1 MKLKLLIA
9 LFILSVAQLLQA
21 ARPTVNA
28 SNFDHTYLTCGSVIL
43 KWSNGNGNARMI
55 VAREGSPVAFIP
67 SDYTEYWNTNLNFG
81 LSTPVGTNNDE
92 YIVYNG
98 GGAGSIAV
106 NNLKSGATYY
116 FTIYEHDND
125 GSSTQYL
132 SSGAVTYSVAT
143 HYVNMNFTIS
153 VLDSCEAS
161 NRFIFTNTT
170 TTSIQ
175 GLQHSFLIDGKTY
188 NADQPLSY
196 SFKNK
201 NGYVGVSFKNNNVY
215 GCNSLLNKDV
225 KIFPKRVAKYDFVR
239 SSDTVQEYI
248 GNNFTLRT
256 EGILMPFPL
265 SVSYL
270 WYAGDGDSTFFATF
284 RHSYANPGRY
294 RTALITKIG
303 VNSKPTG
310 CKDTLYLDLVVTGIK
325 PFRNLQI
332 TPDSMELTDN
342 EFSFSLSDTGLSS
355 VKWYFGD
362 GDSSDQA
369 VITHSYK
376 DIGTYKVKVKA
387 TTKGGKSAIST
398 KDLIVFSRTTD
409 IKSNTEK
416 NIAIL
421 KVYPNPASTVLHLSF
436 KELDN
441 YTILVYQAD
450 GKLILSSEQK
460 SLEERLELNE
470 LVSGIHHIEILK
482 NGIHQQGFNIFIDK

>member
-1 MKLKLLIA
+1 
-9 LFILSVAQLLQA
+9 
-21 ARPTVNA
+21 
-28 SNFDHTYLTCGSVIL
+28 
-43 KWSNGNGNARMI
+43 
-55 VAREGSPVAFIP
+55 
-67 SDYTEYWNTNLNFG
+67 
-81 LSTPVGTNNDE
+81 
-92 YIVYNG
+92 
-98 GGAGSIAV
+98 
-106 NNLKSGATYY
+106 
-116 FTIYEHDND
+116 
-125 GSSTQYL
+125 
-132 SSGAVTYSVAT
+132 
-143 HYVNMNFTIS
+143 
-153 VLDSCEAS
+153 
-161 NRFIFTNTT
+161 
-170 TTSIQ
+170 
-175 GLQHSFLIDGKTY
+175 
-188 NADQPLSY
+188 
-196 SFKNK
+196 
-201 NGYVGVSFKNNNVY
+201 
-215 GCNSLLNKDV
+215 LNKDV
-225 KIFPKRVAKYDFVR
+225 KIFPKRVAKYNFVR

-294 RTALITKIG
+294 RTALITMIG

-342 EFSFSLSDTGLSS
+342 EFSFSLSDTGLSA

-369 VITHSYK
+369 VTTHSYK

-398 KDLIVFSRTTD
+398 KDLFVFSRTTD

-450 GKLILSSEQK
+450 GKLCLSSEQK

>member
-28 SNFDHTYLTCGSVIL
+28 SNFTHTYITCVSAEL

-55 VAREGSPVAFIP
+55 VAREGSPVAFVP
-67 SDYTEYWNTNLNFG
+67 SDNTIYSNVNPNFG
-81 LSTPVGTNNDE
+81 ASSPVGNSGNE
-92 YIVYNG
+92 YVIFNG
-98 GGAGSIAV
+98 VGTGTLSVAQ
-106 NNLKSGATYY
+106 LKSGITYY
-116 FTIYEHDND
+116 FTIYEHDNN

-132 SSGAVTYSVAT
+132 TSGVATYSAAT
-143 HYVNMNFTIS
+143 HYINMNFS
-153 VLDSCEAS
+153 VSVIDSCEG
-161 NRFIFTNTT
+161 NNKFVFTNTSVS
-170 TTSIQ
+170 SIL
-175 GLQHSFLIDGKTY
+175 GLQDSFSINGKRY
-188 NADQPLSY
+188 NADQPLTY
-196 SFKNK
+196 SFKNTFGK
-201 NGYVGVSFKNNNVY
+201 PTLYLINNNQY
-215 GCNSLLNKDV
+215 GCPTTTSKQV
-225 KIFPKRVAKYDFVR
+225 KIIPKKMVKFDFLN
-239 SSDTVQEYI
+239 SSDTVQDYI
-248 GNNFTLRT
+248 GNIFNIRT
-256 EGILMPFPL
+256 TSETAPFPM
-265 SVSYL
+265 SVSCL
-270 WYAGDGDSTFFATF
+270 WYSGDGDSSFFFTF
-284 RHSYANPGRY
+284 RKSYQNTGRFHT
-294 RTALITKIG
+294 RLITSASI
-303 VNSKPTG
+303 NLKPTG
-310 CKDTLYLDLVVTGIK
+310 CKDTMYLDLVVTGIK

-332 TPDSMELTDN
+332 TPDFMELKDN
-342 EFSFSLSDTGLSS
+342 LFSFSLSDTGLSA

-369 VITHSYK
+369 VTTHSYK

-387 TTKGGKSAIST
+387 TTKGGKSAISS

-421 KVYPNPASTVLHLSF
+421 KAYPNPASTVLHLSF